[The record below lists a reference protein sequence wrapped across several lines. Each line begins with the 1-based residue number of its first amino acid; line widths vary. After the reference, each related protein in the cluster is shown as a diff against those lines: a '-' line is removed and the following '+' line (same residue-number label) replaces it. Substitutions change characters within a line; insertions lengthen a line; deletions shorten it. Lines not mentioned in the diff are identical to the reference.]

1 MAKVSIGDLNSA
13 ANWLETLEV
22 NDESDPADVEYFE
35 GIKRVVE
42 FLDAEIAKRQR
53 ITKLA
58 EMKRAYAAEHGIPI
72 RQVRVTK
79 KAGA

>member
-35 GIKRVVE
+35 GLQRVVK
-42 FLDAEIAKRQR
+42 FLDAEIAKRQKISR
-53 ITKLA
+53 LA
-58 EMKRAYAAEHGIPI
+58 ERKRAYAAEHGIPVS
-72 RQVRVTK
+72 QVRVTK

>member
-22 NDESDPADVEYFE
+22 NDPNDPADVEYFE

-53 ITKLA
+53 ITQLA
-58 EMKRAYAAEHGIPI
+58 EMKRAYAAEHGIPVNK
-72 RQVRVTK
+72 VRLIK
-79 KAGA
+79 KVGA